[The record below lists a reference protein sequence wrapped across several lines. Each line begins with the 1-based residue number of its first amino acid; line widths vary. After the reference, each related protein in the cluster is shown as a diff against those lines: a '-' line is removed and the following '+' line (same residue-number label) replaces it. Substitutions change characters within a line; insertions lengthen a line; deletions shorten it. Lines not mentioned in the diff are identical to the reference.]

1 LRGQVYQSGSIN
13 LSVNK
18 KKYQDAMKEN
28 LFATEQVYNLVKQG
42 TPFREAF
49 RKISKS
55 FKENHHQI

>member
-1 LRGQVYQSGSIN
+1 
-13 LSVNK
+13 
-18 KKYQDAMKEN
+18 MKEN

-42 TPFREAF
+42 TPFREAY